1 VVHTGS
7 RNLVTQKWPVYRRYA
22 TGVEIRPQEVS
33 SKIEQAA
40 NTGMRKLFAYRE
52 AGDLI
57 LNESQVYVTVAPDR
71 AHYETSPDYFSAES
85 MIDERRYSRLGP
97 QEKKLYVEDVGSKQA
112 RRFGIPDK
120 RYQRD
125 SKGRGPDHPYY
136 SGSDREF
143 VRDRSETS
151 KAYLKELERHRGSRL
166 PVTIRTW
173 SRQDVAPIGRRFTG
187 TGIEIDGM
195 VTRETFTKSHL
206 MRKGYVWEGQ
216 SDALVSDLN
225 GDVTMYGWWY
235 IDPDGC
241 PTVAWSV
248 DGCPTWKKKKT
259 SDGDDMAEA
268 TVNLRETCGLTRLPI
283 AAAFG

>member
-1 VVHTGS
+1 MDCS
-7 RNLVTQKWPVYRRYA
+7 AICWLS
-22 TGVEIRPQEVS
+22 GVS
-33 SKIEQAA
+33 
-40 NTGMRKLFAYRE
+40 G
-52 AGDLI
+52 
-57 LNESQVYVTVAPDR
+57 
-71 AHYETSPDYFSAES
+71 
-85 MIDERRYSRLGP
+85 
-97 QEKKLYVEDVGSKQA
+97 GSKQA

-225 GDVTMYGWWY
+225 GDVTMYGWWF

-283 AAAFG
+283 APAFGGVVRAFGRAWDEAQARVRAAGDWRPDDGGVEF